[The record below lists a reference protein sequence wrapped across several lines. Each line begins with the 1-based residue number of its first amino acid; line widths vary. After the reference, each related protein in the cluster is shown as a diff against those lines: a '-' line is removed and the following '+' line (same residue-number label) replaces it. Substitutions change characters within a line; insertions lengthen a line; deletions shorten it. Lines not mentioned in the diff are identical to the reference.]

1 MFVEIQQIPRGGRSH
16 LCLSLSLVNVLLCT
30 SSDRFSYLEVI
41 LRPFFT
47 PLEPLSTASGH
58 SSHLGRNVTT

>member
-47 PLEPLSTASGH
+47 PLEPLSTA
-58 SSHLGRNVTT
+58 